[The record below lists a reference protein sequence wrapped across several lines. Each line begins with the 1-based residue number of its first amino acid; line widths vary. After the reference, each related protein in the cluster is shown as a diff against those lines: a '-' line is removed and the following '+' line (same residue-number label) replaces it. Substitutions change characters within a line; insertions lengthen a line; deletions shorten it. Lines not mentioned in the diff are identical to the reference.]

1 MPSVRTTVQVV
12 HVGPE
17 ENGRKLQSFLEAR
30 LGRLPSGLFM
40 RLVRSGQVRI
50 DGRRCK
56 PFDRVTTGQK
66 VRIPPVNAI
75 PDKTPAIAAH
85 ELDIVHEDQDML
97 VVNKPRGLPVH
108 AGTGWSDSVHD
119 RLKASR
125 PGFTPVP
132 VHRLD
137 RDTSGLLLCAKTHDF
152 LRSMH
157 QVWPLVS
164 KAYLCH
170 VQGRCT
176 WPDWRTV
183 ISDLSKTGAAGQ
195 QRVTEGQ
202 GKTAVSHLHVL
213 QARENHSLLL
223 VVLGTGRT
231 HQIRVQLAGI
241 GHPIVG
247 DPKYGQGQSLMLHAT
262 CLDWPGHHYFRPPTW
277 PAPWAVE
284 GETRNRIEH
293 LLTTAPRKE
302 GAI

>member
-40 RLVRSGQVRI
+40 RLVRSGQVRV

-75 PDKTPAIAAH
+75 PDKPPAIADH

-157 QVWPLVS
+157 QVWPLVR

-183 ISDLSKTGAAGQ
+183 ISDLSKTGTAGQ

-277 PAPWAVE
+277 PAPWAVAE
-284 GETRNRIEH
+284 ETRNRIEH